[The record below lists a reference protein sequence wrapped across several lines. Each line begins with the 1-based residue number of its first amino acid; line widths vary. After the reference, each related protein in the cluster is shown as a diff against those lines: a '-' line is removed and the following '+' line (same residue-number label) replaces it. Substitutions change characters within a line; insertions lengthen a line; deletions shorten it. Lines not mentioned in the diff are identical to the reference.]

1 MKNLKGIYAATISVF
16 NDDLSLNIDKTIKH
30 SEKIIDDGCHGVVMF
45 GSTGQAQY
53 ISVGEKINL
62 LNQLSKS
69 KHHEKFV
76 IGTGLNSLVE
86 IINFMKTA
94 QSLNFDKFLI
104 MPPAFYSY
112 DDYGVE
118 NFYKKIIEAVPAS
131 KIILYNFEKLCG
143 FKFSE
148 NFVLDL
154 VKKFP
159 DQIVG
164 IKDTTGNL
172 FGKLKI
178 KDFSYFSGTELNL
191 LEGLKIGYA
200 GIITANSNVT
210 AELSRKVFDDYFN
223 KNQQTVNDQLCAIRK
238 EFDKYNTITGLHS
251 YLSQFDNML
260 ENVLPPLSLLKEGD
274 KENLIK
280 NLKELNFEL
289 KFKSVA

>member
-1 MKNLKGIYAATISVF
+1 MKNLKGIFAATISIF

-69 KHHEKFV
+69 KHREKFV

-94 QSLNFDKFLI
+94 HSLSFDKFLI

-112 DDYGVE
+112 DESGVE
-118 NFYKKIIEAVPAS
+118 NFYEKIIEAVPACR
-131 KIILYNFEKLCG
+131 IILYNFEKLCG

-148 NFVLDL
+148 SLVIDL
-154 VKKFP
+154 FKKFP

-172 FGKLKI
+172 FGKLKL
-178 KDFSYFSGTELNL
+178 DGFSYFSGTELNL
-191 LEGLKIGYA
+191 LEGLKLGYA

-210 AELSRKVFDDYFN
+210 AELSRKVFDDYFD
-223 KNQQTVNDQLCAIRK
+223 KKQQSVNDQLCAIRK

-251 YLSQFDNML
+251 YLSQFDSML
-260 ENVLPPLSLLKEGD
+260 ENVLPPLSLLNERD

-289 KFKSVA
+289 KLKSVA

>member
-16 NDDLSLNIDKTIKH
+16 NNDLSLNIDKTIKH

-69 KHHEKFV
+69 KHCEKFV

-94 QSLNFDKFLI
+94 HSLSFDKFLI

-112 DDYGVE
+112 DDNGVE
-118 NFYKKIIEAVPAS
+118 NFYEKIIEAVPAA

-143 FKFSE
+143 FKFNE

-154 VKKFP
+154 VRKFP

-178 KDFSYFSGTELNL
+178 NDFSYFSGTELNL

-251 YLSQFDNML
+251 YLSQSDNML
-260 ENVLPPLSLLKEGD
+260 ENVLPPLSLLKEID

>member
-16 NDDLSLNIDKTIKH
+16 NNDLSLNIDKTIKH

-69 KHHEKFV
+69 KHCEKFV

-94 QSLNFDKFLI
+94 NSLNFDKFLI

-112 DDYGVE
+112 DDNGVE
-118 NFYKKIIEAVPAS
+118 NFYKKIIEAVPAA

-143 FKFSE
+143 FKFNE

-154 VKKFP
+154 VRKFP

-178 KDFSYFSGTELNL
+178 NNFSYFSGTELNL
-191 LEGLKIGYA
+191 LEGLKLGYA

-260 ENVLPPLSLLKEGD
+260 ENVLPPLSLLNERD

>member
-1 MKNLKGIYAATISVF
+1 MKNLKGIFAATISIF

-69 KHHEKFV
+69 KHREKFV

-86 IINFMKTA
+86 IINFMKTSH
-94 QSLNFDKFLI
+94 SLSFDKFLI

-112 DDYGVE
+112 DDNGVE
-118 NFYKKIIEAVPAS
+118 SFYKKIIEAVPVA

-154 VKKFP
+154 VRKFP

-178 KDFSYFSGTELNL
+178 NNFSYFSGTELNL
-191 LEGLKIGYA
+191 LEGLKLGYA

-260 ENVLPPLSLLKEGD
+260 ENVLPPLSLLKERD